1 MIVRDNQISFRPQLT
16 FGSEW
21 DRILVS
27 VNTLLVCLLCNVG
40 SQTKQ
45 ERSKEA
51 RAVKISLLPSF
62 TWHWQEKLLWRLLKY
77 MFILPFL
84 SLNKILKIIGL
95 NHLLITKVDP
105 FWNSIRLWIDCEN
118 YETKVRNEFYIWLK
132 TVYRIQKNSFIWN
145 YLNYNIISVQSLTYK
160 AGQISL
166 LIVMRRN

>member
-1 MIVRDNQISFRPQLT
+1 MVPSCPLLSANNAPLWGFTGWGPDIVIVRDNQISFRPQLT

-27 VNTLLVCLLCNVG
+27 VNTLLVCLLCTVG

-84 SLNKILKIIGL
+84 SLNKILKIIDL
-95 NHLLITKVDP
+95 NHLLITKVGP
-105 FWNSIRLWIDCEN
+105 FWNSIRLWIDCEY
-118 YETKVRNEFYIWLK
+118 YETKGNF
-132 TVYRIQKNSFIWN
+132 
-145 YLNYNIISVQSLTYK
+145 TYD
-160 AGQISL
+160 
-166 LIVMRRN
+166 